1 MSAAPTIMSEAVS
14 DGIVRITLNR
24 PHKRNALDL
33 PTREALA
40 LAVDRALGDDA
51 VKAIILTGA
60 GGNFCS
66 GGDILSMA
74 DQTLNSARA
83 RMQPVH
89 RFARSVARSE
99 KPVVAAVQGYAAGAG
114 AGVALLCDV
123 IVAGKSATFSFPFI
137 QLGLMPDCGLLH
149 TLPARVGAGPARRI
163 LLTGATVPAQ
173 EGEARGLVDHVV
185 ADEEVQDEA
194 LHIANALAA
203 MPRAALAMIRNGIP
217 LSLGSLD
224 AALDYEAIAQAACM
238 TSDDFRERLAAFQA
252 RNSQPV
258 RASHP
263 AEDRMAV
270 ETSSSGLPSGLDR

>member
-1 MSAAPTIMSEAVS
+1 M
-14 DGIVRITLNR
+14 
-24 PHKRNALDL
+24 
-33 PTREALA
+33 
-40 LAVDRALGDDA
+40 
-51 VKAIILTGA
+51 
-60 GGNFCS
+60 
-66 GGDILSMA
+66 
-74 DQTLNSARA
+74 
-83 RMQPVH
+83 
-89 RFARSVARSE
+89 
-99 KPVVAAVQGYAAGAG
+99 AAVQGYAAGAG

-123 IVAGKSATFSFPFI
+123 IVAGRSATFSFPFI